1 MYDSKRPTEAVCKKN
16 IYIYLRIPQ
25 NYNVGRGVDIGEH
38 KRGVI
43 VVTYPSEL

>member
-1 MYDSKRPTEAVCKKN
+1 MYDSKRPTEAVCKKY